1 MMERAE
7 MRQTRRACWW
17 EGAIVVSGI
26 WVLVPHACTTQKS
39 SDAQVVEFRGN
50 LFFKSEKK
58 CNPQHSDE
66 ENEVQYSQSTL

>member
-58 CNPQHSDE
+58 CNQHSDE